1 MFSGVI
7 QENMH
12 FYSSITGKNA
22 IKTQTSGR
30 ENVINKFAAFRYMY
44 IKIEPSCFAR
54 RFSTTSSWRRMDP
67 LVQGASLENIVKYV
81 LRHTRL
87 TDARARYLVVEVLKA
102 GIALGRIKRTPHST
116 YVLASS
122 KTAIA
127 PRITEPKF
135 RDNSS
140 CSSFSE

>member
-1 MFSGVI
+1 MFGRFISQKFDEIWRNLVLD
-7 QENMH
+7 NA
-12 FYSSITGKNA
+12 STG
-22 IKTQTSGR
+22 
-30 ENVINKFAAFRYMY
+30 
-44 IKIEPSCFAR
+44 
-54 RFSTTSSWRRMDP
+54 RRMDP